1 MFHKLF
7 LALLVCSFMV
17 MPILGGSTTTI
28 YASGGSMT
36 YSHTVSME
44 RADGGLNWPA
54 FGANNTGSPYTYDGS
69 QTSVLTLGRS
79 SMKRESKVD
88 TTDSNFYAAQ
98 GSVAGDYMINA
109 EDTAGML
116 NIQPNEPE
124 QMCDSEGFLVGSGTT
139 GSYPVSESYEGKT
152 GVIIHGGGV
161 YESEVGLTDGDV
173 HLSGVSD
180 ITTKGYLYGN
190 VHTTSMKGF
199 DKNGTGL
206 NAVTTEDI
214 NFIGRTAI
222 DGKEEEF
229 HGYFTKD
236 YESFTDAYDEL
247 IDDIVAKQQTN
258 VITSISAERVNETEE
273 DTTNETTN
281 ASINETEITNE

>member
-1 MFHKLF
+1 
-7 LALLVCSFMV
+7 
-17 MPILGGSTTTI
+17 
-28 YASGGSMT
+28 MT

-44 RADGGLNWPA
+44 RADGGLNWPT

-79 SMKRESKVD
+79 SMKRESKID
-88 TTDSNFYAAQ
+88 QTSSNFYAAQ
-98 GSVAGDYMINA
+98 GTVAGDYMINA

-124 QMCDSEGFLVGSGTT
+124 QMCDSEGFLAGSGAT

-161 YESEVGLTDGDV
+161 YESEVGLNDGDV
-173 HLSGVSD
+173 HLSGASD
-180 ITTKGYLYGN
+180 IVTKGYLYGN
-190 VHTTSMKGF
+190 VHSTSMKGF
-199 DKNGTGL
+199 DKNSTGL

-214 NFIGRTAI
+214 NYKGGTAAI

-229 HGYFTKD
+229 HGYFTND
-236 YESFTDAYDEL
+236 YATVTTAYDEL
-247 IDDIVAKQQTN
+247 IEELEEKQEST
-258 VITSISAERVNETEE
+258 ITSISADRVNESVENSTIEFEE
-273 DTTNETTN
+273 PVNLTANQTHGESKGLEEISGQ
-281 ASINETEITNE
+281 SIIRE